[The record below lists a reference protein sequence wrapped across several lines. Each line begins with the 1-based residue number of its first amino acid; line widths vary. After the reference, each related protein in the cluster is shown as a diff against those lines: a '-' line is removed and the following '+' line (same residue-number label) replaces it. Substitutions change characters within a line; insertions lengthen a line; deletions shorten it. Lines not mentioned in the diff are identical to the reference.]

1 MAALSVF
8 SNELQDSVIGG
19 RVRYYSRKRP
29 KILEAHPYCNHSGS
43 SDVLVVTS
51 GANTPAHQNR
61 AVLAAAW
68 GRGHPATC
76 GQLPPAMLSA
86 LPSASLLGFAPSKP
100 FVLRVDATA
109 AEAFR
114 TLHAARDAM
123 RAGLG
128 HGFERHIH
136 IAGDHK
142 LDRPLVLDARDSGS
156 PEAPIVYTTD
166 PAVDATA
173 ALSGGVQ
180 VPATAWERA
189 VGPTGIPL
197 LKASLF
203 DLGLNGSLLG
213 GLQNPCAPLPSSQL

>member
-1 MAALSVF
+1 MVPLPRDLF
-8 SNELQDSVIGG
+8 
-19 RVRYYSRKRP
+19 
-29 KILEAHPYCNHSGS
+29 C
-43 SDVLVVTS
+43 VL
-51 GANTPAHQNR
+51 TP
-61 AVLAAAW
+61 
-68 GRGHPATC
+68 G
-76 GQLPPAMLSA
+76 MLSA
-86 LPSASLLGFAPSKP
+86 LPSASLLGFAPPKP

-156 PEAPIVYTTD
+156 PEAPIVYATD
-166 PAVDATA
+166 PTVDATA

-213 GLQNPCAPLPSSQL
+213 GLQNPCAPLPSSLL